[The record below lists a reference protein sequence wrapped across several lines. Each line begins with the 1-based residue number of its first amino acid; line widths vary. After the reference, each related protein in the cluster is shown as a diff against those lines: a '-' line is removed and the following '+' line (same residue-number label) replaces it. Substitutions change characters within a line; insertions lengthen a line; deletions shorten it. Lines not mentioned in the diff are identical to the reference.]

1 MKGLILE
8 DNEEKIYKELYQVG
22 KVAINSGINFEEFF
36 FTNTHISE
44 IKNRAVVFF
53 NDDVNLEGN
62 IKLEKMQTFNEAE
75 ENFGQSGNIFLMRYY
90 LITNRMAYENITK
103 TYAQKLE
110 HALQI
115 LIESAEWNYG
125 SIERGYLSFASH
137 INGFFTR
144 WKDMNQI
151 RGIFEEKYSLY
162 KPIVN
167 RMLDVRSGGNYKNL
181 FLTLNSLKEEAE
193 NEFRK
198 GTLVFPNSKDSGNPD
213 IFYRSKFHSAIK
225 ENTEFANYMNTNNN
239 FLASRLFTI
248 FFYLYNKKIGI
259 KNLDR
264 YLLAY
269 LIYRG
274 VEDKLGLNSL
284 EIIKQFRIEQ

>member
-8 DNEEKIYKELYQVG
+8 DNEEKIYEELYQIG
-22 KVAINSGINFEEFF
+22 KVAIDFGIKFEEFF
-36 FTNTHISE
+36 FTNTYISE
-44 IKNRAVVFF
+44 NKNRAVVFF
-53 NDDVNLEGN
+53 NDNANLKGNLE
-62 IKLEKMQTFNEAE
+62 LEKIETFDEAE
-75 ENFGQSGNIFLMRYY
+75 ENFGQNGNIFLMRYY
-90 LITNRMAYENITK
+90 LITNEMAYENITK
-103 TYAQKLE
+103 TYNQKLE

-125 SIERGYLSFASH
+125 GIERGYLSFASH

-144 WKDMNQI
+144 WKDMDQI
-151 RGIFEEKYSLY
+151 REIFEEKYSWY

-167 RMLDVRSGGNYKNL
+167 RMLDARSGENYKKL
-181 FLTLNSLKEEAE
+181 FLALNPLKEEAE

-198 GTLVFPNSKDSGNPD
+198 GTLVFPNSKGSGNPD

-225 ENTEFANYMNTNNN
+225 ENTEFANYMNADNN

-284 EIIKQFRIEQ
+284 EIIKQFKIEQ

>member
-36 FTNTHISE
+36 FTNTYISE

-213 IFYRSKFHSAIK
+213 IFYR
-225 ENTEFANYMNTNNN
+225 
-239 FLASRLFTI
+239 
-248 FFYLYNKKIGI
+248 
-259 KNLDR
+259 
-264 YLLAY
+264 
-269 LIYRG
+269 
-274 VEDKLGLNSL
+274 
-284 EIIKQFRIEQ
+284 